1 MFVVAVGLGGM
12 LLLSFAFGIVFVV
25 RILLRITCAI
35 ENFLPTTAKDIIR
48 CMEAE
53 HGNPYSSIKDESKE
67 GVAIEH
73 DGELLRE
80 ERNFVKSFA
89 VMNAANQV

>member
-1 MFVVAVGLGGM
+1 
-12 LLLSFAFGIVFVV
+12 
-25 RILLRITCAI
+25 
-35 ENFLPTTAKDIIR
+35 
-48 CMEAE
+48 MEAE

-67 GVAIEH
+67 GVAIEP

>member
-1 MFVVAVGLGGM
+1 
-12 LLLSFAFGIVFVV
+12 
-25 RILLRITCAI
+25 
-35 ENFLPTTAKDIIR
+35 
-48 CMEAE
+48 MEAE

-67 GVAIEH
+67 GAIEH